1 MSIIKV
7 DYGEIAGGMQK
18 LLDTTVSISGG
29 NTYDTGIKAPS
40 SWIGYSAWQNKYDL
54 VVVIY
59 ENNTL
64 FKRVGADVIQFSIL
78 SNGNIGVTNSD
89 SKTTSS
95 TPIKIYA

>member
-7 DYGEIAGGMQK
+7 DYGEIEGGMQK

-40 SWIGYSAWQNKYDL
+40 SWIGYSAWQNNYDS

-64 FKRVGADVIQFSIL
+64 FKRTGSNVIRFSIL

-89 SKTTSS
+89 SNTSS